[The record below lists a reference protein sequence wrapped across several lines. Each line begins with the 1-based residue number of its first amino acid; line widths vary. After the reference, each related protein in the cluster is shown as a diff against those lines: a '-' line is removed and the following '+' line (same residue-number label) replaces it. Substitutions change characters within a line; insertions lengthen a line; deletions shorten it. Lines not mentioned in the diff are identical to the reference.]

1 MSFLVILTTPIG
13 PPILGIIL
21 PASILGLSFY
31 LTYLLIQ
38 YFEKKNKDKNP

>member
-1 MSFLVILTTPIG
+1 MTFLIILVTPIG

-21 PASILGLSFY
+21 PALILGLSFY

-38 YFEKKNKDKNP
+38 YFEKKNQDK

>member
-1 MSFLVILTTPIG
+1 MTFLIILATPIG

-21 PASILGLSFY
+21 PALILGLSFY

-38 YFEKKNKDKNP
+38 YFEKKNQDK